1 MRKKIFLKKEFLDES
16 LINLTP
22 LIDVIFVVLVA
33 FILIA
38 PFLEIDQVKLVNV
51 KKSSKS
57 VSSNRNSI
65 DLYVRE
71 DNSIWLNKSLVKK
84 ENLEKVLK
92 EVKVK
97 FPNRDL
103 FLFHDRKAYFETYQM
118 IKETARKAGF
128 ERLDVILKNY

>member
-1 MRKKIFLKKEFLDES
+1 MRKRGFLKREFLDES

-38 PFLEIDQVKLVNV
+38 PFLEIDQVKLFKV
-51 KKSSKS
+51 KKSSEAISANK
-57 VSSNRNSI
+57 NSI

-71 DNSIWLNKSLVKK
+71 DNSIWLNKSLVKR

-92 EVKVK
+92 EMKIK

-103 FLFHDRKAYFETYQM
+103 FLFHDRKAYFGTYQM
-118 IKETARKAGF
+118 IKETAKSAGF